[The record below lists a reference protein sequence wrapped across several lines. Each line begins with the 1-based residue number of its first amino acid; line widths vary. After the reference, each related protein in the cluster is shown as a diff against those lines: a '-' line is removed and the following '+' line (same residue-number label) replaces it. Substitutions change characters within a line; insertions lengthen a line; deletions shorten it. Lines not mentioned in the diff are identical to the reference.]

1 MQQREIA
8 IEIEIEVEVEP
19 VTLPTINVDVLLAL
33 GFQVVV
39 LIGLVSDDLEDGIKL
54 ARARGGLE

>member
-8 IEIEIEVEVEP
+8 IEIEIEVEP

>member
-1 MQQREIA
+1 VQQREIA
-8 IEIEIEVEVEP
+8 IEIEIEVEP